1 MTTRIRPS
9 AYLPCLV
16 ALFVLAWLGATTVPV
31 RTAQSDLDAL
41 MTRALARRDTSWKAL
56 PQFVLDERS
65 EAEVVGPTGARILA
79 ERRDY
84 AWFPRDGVF
93 VRSPL
98 RVNGRTVSEAER
110 RTEEA
115 DFITRERRRDE
126 RRRKNE
132 SAREDAAG
140 APAGDDTAEALAA
153 AVRPYFLVNNSFLLD
168 LKHEPGRYG
177 LVGRETL
184 NGREVVKVEYY
195 PTALFQSGR
204 ARPNRRARERD
215 ERITERVNK
224 AVLVTL
230 WIDPAISQIVRYE
243 LDDVDLGFLPG
254 QWLVRITEGRT
265 TMTLSEVLP
274 DVWLPTVAETMVR
287 MQSPAGPVEGR
298 WRLTYTNH
306 KRADVGTRLVK

>member
-1 MTTRIRPS
+1 MANRIRPT
-9 AYLPCLV
+9 AYLPCLAALIVCASVV
-16 ALFVLAWLGATTVPV
+16 AATVPV
-31 RTAQSDLDAL
+31 RTAPSDLDAL
-41 MTRALARRDTSWKAL
+41 MMRTLAHRDTSWKTL
-56 PQFVLDERS
+56 PQLVLDERS
-65 EAEVVGPTGARILA
+65 EAEILGPTGARILA

-93 VRSPL
+93 VRSPIRL
-98 RVNGRTVSEAER
+98 NGRAVSETER
-110 RTEEA
+110 RAEEA
-115 DFITRERRRDE
+115 DFIARERRRDE
-126 RRRKNE
+126 RRQKNA
-132 SAREDAAG
+132 SAREDDAG
-140 APAGDDTAEALAA
+140 APAGDDTAEALAS
-153 AVRPYFLVNNSFLLD
+153 AVRPYFLVNNSFLLG
-168 LKHEPGRYG
+168 LKYEPGRYG
-177 LVGRETL
+177 LVGRDTL
-184 NGREVVKVEYY
+184 DGRQVVKVEYY

-215 ERITERVNK
+215 SRITERVNK

-274 DVWLPTVAETMVR
+274 EVWLPTVAETMVR

-298 WRLTYTNH
+298 WRLTYANH
-306 KRADVGTRLVK
+306 KRVEIATRLVK